1 MKTLIIN
8 GSPRM
13 NGDTESLIALIVK
26 SNIGDCK
33 VLNAYRCNISPCMDC
48 RYCWENRGCAIRDEM
63 QEIYDYIG
71 VCDNILIASPIYFQ
85 ELTGKIL
92 DVGSRLQTY
101 FCARFFRQEEVIK
114 KTKKGAVILV
124 GGGDGT
130 MDKAYETACTL
141 LHHMNC
147 HNIHKLVSSHNT
159 NKRPAIEDEQTLMG
173 IQSIVRFFGEK
184 ETFEKPLYQTESAQD
199 KKPKCDG
206 NRA

>member
-1 MKTLIIN
+1 
-8 GSPRM
+8 M

-71 VCDNILIASPIYFQ
+71 LCDNILIASPIYFQ

-114 KTKKGAVILV
+114 KQKKGAVILV

-147 HNIHKLVSSHNT
+147 YNIHKLVSSHNT

-173 IQSIVRFFGEK
+173 IQSIVRFFCEK
-184 ETFEKPLYQTESAQD
+184 ETFEKPLYQPESAQD